1 MSYRESMPTIKGL
14 ADVLARER
22 IAHHYCPSEI
32 WEKKMAASIKQDPL

>member
-1 MSYRESMPTIKGL
+1 MPTIKGL

-32 WEKKMAASIKQDPL
+32 WEKMAASIKQDPL